1 MGKKDNKKEQKKKDN
16 KKKLKNIDK
25 YVPEEG
31 NQVERLIKITV
42 GVLVVLVV
50 FYIGFAIYHGEF
62 FKKKVKEEE
71 TIQDIIIPAG
81 MAYGKSGEYYVLFY
95 DFDGN
100 NKYYGDNVYSIYAN
114 NKPSSIKMY
123 KVNLGSGLNK
133 SYVAAN
139 ASEVN
144 TSNNASLKVLDLTL
158 IKVKD
163 GKATEVYSGID
174 KVKSVEEKILKQ
186 ES

>member
-1 MGKKDNKKEQKKKDN
+1 
-16 KKKLKNIDK
+16 
-25 YVPEEG
+25 
-31 NQVERLIKITV
+31 
-42 GVLVVLVV
+42 
-50 FYIGFAIYHGEF
+50 
-62 FKKKVKEEE
+62 
-71 TIQDIIIPAG
+71 
-81 MAYGKSGEYYVLFY
+81 
-95 DFDGN
+95 
-100 NKYYGDNVYSIYAN
+100 
-114 NKPSSIKMY
+114 MY

-174 KVKSVEEKILKQ
+174 KVKSVEEKLLKQ